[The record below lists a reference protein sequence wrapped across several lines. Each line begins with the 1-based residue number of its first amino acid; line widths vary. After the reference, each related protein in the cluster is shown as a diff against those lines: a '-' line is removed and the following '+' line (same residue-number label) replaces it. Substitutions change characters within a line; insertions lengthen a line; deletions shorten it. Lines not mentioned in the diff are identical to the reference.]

1 MAPRRLARTVQD
13 MTFSTIAHAWRTE
26 PVRVVT
32 ATIALLVAFG
42 LVAFTDVQ
50 AQAVIALVAVLAGG
64 GEVARSQVSP
74 AQRDLDTDA
83 SE

>member
-1 MAPRRLARTVQD
+1 
-13 MTFSTIAHAWRTE
+13 MTLTTITHAWRTE

-32 ATIALLVAFG
+32 AVIAVAVAFG

-50 AQAVIALVAVLAGG
+50 IQAVIALVAVLAGG

-74 AQRDLDTDA
+74 VAKAAATPDD

>member
-1 MAPRRLARTVQD
+1 
-13 MTFSTIAHAWRTE
+13 MTLTTITHAWRTE

-32 ATIALLVAFG
+32 AVIAVAVAFG

-50 AQAVIALVAVLAGG
+50 IQAVIALVAVLAGG

-74 AQRDLDTDA
+74 AQRDSDTDA